1 MAFISRLLN
10 NRIAKLIHK
19 FDASAEMFEQVEH
32 DYPLE
37 ASSDH
42 HRFLL

>member
-1 MAFISRLLN
+1 FISRLLK

-19 FDASAEMFEQVEH
+19 FDASSEMFEQVED

-37 ASSDH
+37 ATSDH
-42 HRFLL
+42 HRFFL

>member
-1 MAFISRLLN
+1 MAIIHRLLN
-10 NRIAKLIHK
+10 NRIAKLIQQ

-42 HRFLL
+42 HRFFL